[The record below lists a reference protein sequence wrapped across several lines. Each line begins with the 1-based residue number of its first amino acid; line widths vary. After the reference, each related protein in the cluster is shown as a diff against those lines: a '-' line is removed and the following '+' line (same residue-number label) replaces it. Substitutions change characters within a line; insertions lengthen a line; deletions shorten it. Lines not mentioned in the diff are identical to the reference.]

1 MERQKFGKE
10 NNVTV
15 RESYHQLGGDYQ
27 DVLDRFYNE
36 ALIRNFM
43 EKFLDDTSFS
53 GLKKA
58 LDEKDVHT
66 AFCAANVMKG
76 VCQNL
81 AFHRLGRCA
90 SEMTEALRAS
100 DLSRA
105 EALLPET
112 EQAYQETMKAI
123 RAVCGPT
130 RS

>member
-1 MERQKFGKE
+1 M
-10 NNVTV
+10 TV

-43 EKFLDDTSFS
+43 EKFLKDTSFS

-58 LDEKDVHT
+58 LVEKNARA
-66 AFCAANVMKG
+66 AFCAANEMKG

-81 AFHRLGRCA
+81 AFHRLGKCA
-90 SEMTEALRAS
+90 SELTEALRES
-100 DLSRA
+100 DLPRA

-123 RAVCGPT
+123 RSVCGPT
-130 RS
+130 RN